1 MGEKKPRPEAIK
13 LKGST
18 SIHQIY
24 FLEVGEYSRKQSLL
38 LCSSPAFVPIYLLR
52 ACASKKTR
60 KFWACPCMTILTC
73 PLEIITQTGT
83 FRPPHTYWEVKGKP
97 TIEVWTYIKW
107 HITLWKKNSPL
118 PKRRRG
124 VGVPWTYLI
133 KYFSY
138 FMYDIICSMPTGR
151 REHVTTSHHIC
162 SLNKVSNLIPFVG
175 LSVTILIPLAPNTS
189 FTRRRCTVNPKW
201 KWE

>member
-1 MGEKKPRPEAIK
+1 MQLVCLFLNSYGVHNLEVNTLKTLSGANKTSKISWFGCDKMGSKTILKFMGEKKPRPEAIK
-13 LKGST
+13 FKGST

-83 FRPPHTYWEVKGKP
+83 FRPPHT
-97 TIEVWTYIKW
+97 
-107 HITLWKKNSPL
+107 
-118 PKRRRG
+118 
-124 VGVPWTYLI
+124 
-133 KYFSY
+133 
-138 FMYDIICSMPTGR
+138 D
-151 REHVTTSHHIC
+151 
-162 SLNKVSNLIPFVG
+162 
-175 LSVTILIPLAPNTS
+175 
-189 FTRRRCTVNPKW
+189 
-201 KWE
+201 